1 MEPAPTPSDVVAALA
16 LFLSVYATWKTVQF
30 NDRQRSLIESQKQLN
45 ERLLA
50 KEDDEAQVEQK
61 ADLGV
66 AFIRLGRTNYRLKI
80 WNKGKAPARNVTF
93 EPLGESHCFIQSD
106 IDEKFPL
113 EVLEIHQS
121 VELFAAVG
129 MGTKSKHQV
138 KLCWSDAFSVANEK
152 VFYPTL

>member
-1 MEPAPTPSDVVAALA
+1 METALTLSDIVTALA
-16 LFLSVYATWKTVQF
+16 LFLSAYATWKTVQF
-30 NDRQRSLIESQKQLN
+30 NGRQKSLIESQERLN

-50 KEDDEAQVEQK
+50 KEDNEAEVERK

-66 AFIRLGRTNYRLKI
+66 TFIRLGHTKYRLKI
-80 WNKGKAPARNVTF
+80 WNKGKAPARNVTI
-93 EPLGESHCFIQSD
+93 EPLGGSDCLIQSD

-113 EVLEIHQS
+113 EILEAHQS

-129 MGTKSKHQV
+129 IGTKSKHPV
-138 KLCWSDAFSVANEK
+138 KLCWSDDFSVTNEK